1 MTRATGAEA
10 NPSDA
15 YDLVILGGGST
26 AFAAALRAAELGKRT
41 LLTEERII
49 GGTCAN
55 RGCLPSKHL
64 IEAARM
70 LHDARRPRYPGIPP
84 TSPETSYRALIPRK
98 DQLVADYRETKYVEV
113 AAATEGLEI
122 AHGHA
127 AFVDAHAVQV
137 GDRVV
142 RGEQF
147 LIATGSRPTIPDI
160 EGLDS
165 IPYLTSDLLSA
176 GEAMELLEAPT
187 SLIIL
192 GGGYIALELG
202 QMFARFGVTVTIIE
216 PGPRVLWRDA
226 EPEVGL
232 AIQGILRD
240 EGVTMLTR
248 AQVQSVRAGDAGGVE
263 VALTSRGAAHTLH
276 AARLLVA
283 AGRRPNSDAL
293 GLELAG
299 VRTTVDGAIR
309 VDEYLRTSAPHIW
322 AAGDVNGHEHG
333 SQQATPVGARDGAI
347 AAHNA
352 LSAEALRPVDHR
364 VIPRAI
370 FTEPQIASVGMT
382 DAQAKRAGRRCW
394 CNTVP
399 LEYVPRADATLD
411 TRGLV
416 KLVADAE
423 TREVLGA
430 SMVGANAAE
439 VIHEA
444 AMALRFHATLDDF
457 IDLLHVYPSMAEALK
472 IAAISY
478 YKDPARL
485 SCCAD

>member
-1 MTRATGAEA
+1 MAQQADEQA
-10 NPSDA
+10 DA
-15 YDLVILGGGST
+15 YDLIILGAGST
-26 AFAAALRAAELGKRT
+26 AFAAALRAAELGKRV

-64 IEAARM
+64 IEAARL
-70 LHDARRPRYPGIPP
+70 LHDARHPRYPGIGACQPDV
-84 TSPETSYRALIPRK
+84 SFAALIPRK
-98 DQLVADYRETKYVEV
+98 DQLVEDYRQSKYIKV
-113 AAATEGLEI
+113 AAETAGIEI
-122 AHGHA
+122 AEGHA
-127 AFVDAHAVQV
+127 AFVSAHEIQI
-137 GDRVV
+137 GDRIV
-142 RGEQF
+142 RGERF
-147 LIATGSRPTIPDI
+147 FIATGSRPTIPDI
-160 EGLDS
+160 EGLDAT
-165 IPYLTSDLLSA
+165 PYLTSDLLSA
-176 GEAMELLEAPT
+176 GEAMELAEAPA
-187 SLIIL
+187 SLVIL

-202 QMFARFGVTVTIIE
+202 QMFARFGVAVTLIE
-216 PGPRVLWRDA
+216 PGPRVLWREA

-232 AIQGILRD
+232 AIQDILRD
-240 EGVTMLTR
+240 EGITVLTR
-248 AQVQSVRAGDAGGVE
+248 AQVQRAHATTDGVA
-263 VALTSRGAAHTLH
+263 VILTSRGVTHDLR

-283 AGRRPNSDAL
+283 AGRRPNSDQL
-293 GLELAG
+293 GLDCAG
-299 VRTTVDGAIR
+299 VRTAVDGSVI
-309 VDEYLRTSAPHIW
+309 VDAYLRTSAPHIW
-322 AAGDVNGHEHG
+322 AAGDVIGSAVD

-347 AAHNA
+347 ATHNA
-352 LSAEALRPVDHR
+352 LADAAPRRVDHR

-370 FTEPQIASVGMT
+370 FTDPQIAMVGLT
-382 DAQAKRAGRRCW
+382 DAQAKKQGRRCW

-399 LEYVPRADATLD
+399 LEYVPRASATLD

-444 AMALRFHATLDDF
+444 AMALRFHATLDDL
-457 IDLLHVYPSMAEALK
+457 IDQLHIYPTMAEALR

-478 YKDPARL
+478 YKDPATL

>member
-1 MTRATGAEA
+1 MTRQTDAETHA
-10 NPSDA
+10 ADA
-15 YDLVILGGGST
+15 YDLIILGGGST
-26 AFAAALRAAELGKRT
+26 AFAAALRAAEMGKRT
-41 LLTEERII
+41 LVTEERVI

-70 LHDARRPRYPGIPP
+70 LHEARHPRYPGMPSC
-84 TSPETSYRALIPRK
+84 SPGASFSALIPRK
-98 DQLVADYRETKYVEV
+98 DQLIMEYREAKYVEV
-113 AAATEGLEI
+113 AAVTEGLEI
-122 AHGHA
+122 AEGHA
-127 AFVDAHAVQV
+127 TFANAHAVQV
-137 GDRVV
+137 GDRIV
-142 RGEQF
+142 RGERF
-147 LIATGSRPTIPDI
+147 LIATGSRPVIPDI
-160 EGLDS
+160 AGLDS
-165 IPYLTSDLLSA
+165 VPYLTSDLLSA
-176 GEAMELLEAPT
+176 GEAMELAEAPA

-202 QMFARFGVTVTIIE
+202 QMFARFGVTVTIIA
-216 PGPRVLWRDA
+216 PGPRMLWRDA

-240 EGVTMLTR
+240 EGVTIFTR
-248 AQVQSVRAGDAGGVE
+248 AQVQGVRATSDGV
-263 VALTSRGAAHTLH
+263 VVTLTSRGATHEQA

-283 AGRRPNSDAL
+283 AGRRPNSDGL

-299 VRTTVDGAIR
+299 VRTVAGGAIA

-322 AAGDVNGHEHG
+322 AAGDVIGAELG
-333 SQQATPVGARDGAI
+333 SQQATPVGARDGALV
-347 AAHNA
+347 AHNA
-352 LSAEALRPVDHR
+352 LSDEAPRRVDHR

-370 FTEPQIASVGMT
+370 FTDPQIASVGMT

-399 LEYVPRADATLD
+399 LEYVPRAGATLD

-416 KLVADAE
+416 KLVADAD

-430 SMVGANAAE
+430 TLVGANAAE

-457 IDLLHVYPSMAEALK
+457 IDLLHVYPTMAEALK